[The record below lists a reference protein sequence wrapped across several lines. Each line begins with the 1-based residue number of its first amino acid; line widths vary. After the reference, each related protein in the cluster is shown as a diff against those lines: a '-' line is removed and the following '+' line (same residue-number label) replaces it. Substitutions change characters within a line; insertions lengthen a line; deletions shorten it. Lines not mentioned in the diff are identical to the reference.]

1 MMNWLHSSHSSF
13 IIPHSSFPYK
23 LFHVFG
29 QDVRLQV
36 YGIAHP
42 AHAQVGVLLGEGDHG
57 DDEAALVAGD
67 DGQADAV
74 HGDKALLHDVAH
86 HVGRRLDADQECLVV
101 PVDGG
106 DAAGALDV
114 ALDKVAAHATAGSE
128 GAFQV
133 HRVARAQLA
142 KVGPA

>member
-67 DGQADAV
+67 DGEADAV
-74 HGDKALLHDVAH
+74 HGDETLLDDVAH
-86 HVGRRLDADQECLVV
+86 HVGRRLDADQQRLVLLI
-101 PVDGG
+101 DG
-106 DAAGALDV
+106 DETAGALDV
-114 ALDKVAAHATAGSE
+114 TLDEVSAHAPTGGE
-128 GAFQV
+128 GA
-133 HRVARAQLA
+133 L
-142 KVGPA
+142 